1 MHFTN
6 KSTGFGWLR
15 RAMNDPAS
23 NPPAKQTL
31 AALPVSLFGAVMG
44 VAGLGL
50 LWRDVA
56 EVFGGPFLIGEAL
69 IFLGAGI
76 FALVGAAYILKFL
89 RHRDQ
94 VAAEYRN
101 SAQVGFFSTIPIAGL
116 LLSAGLFPYS
126 VALADILWWL
136 STALMFVL
144 SLLLVSRLL
153 TESHPVDNANGSW
166 LIGMVSPIIVP
177 IAGLQLCHHA
187 ISHFMLSIGI
197 FMWLVVFTI
206 IMNRTIFGG
215 EVAHGLRPTWF
226 IFLVPPSIIFISY
239 MDMKGGELDFF
250 ARSLY
255 SLTIFLT
262 AVLCFVARD
271 FLKWPFSVAWWAFTF
286 PLVAMASA
294 TVVYYRYEPGP
305 ASLAI
310 AIAGNSPDQPDRR
323 PGLRADHQGAD
334 FGGPVFA
341 AGKLTVRDQPGRRVD
356 AAVLSAVMGY
366 RIPALARG
374 STTSSSTDR

>member
-310 AIAGNSPDQPDRR
+310 AIAAIVLTNLIVAPVSVQTIKALISG
-323 PGLRADHQGAD
+323 GL
-334 FGGPVFA
+334 FS
-341 AGKLTVRDQPGRRVD
+341 L
-356 AAVLSAVMGY
+356 
-366 RIPALARG
+366 PAN
-374 STTSSSTDR
+374 